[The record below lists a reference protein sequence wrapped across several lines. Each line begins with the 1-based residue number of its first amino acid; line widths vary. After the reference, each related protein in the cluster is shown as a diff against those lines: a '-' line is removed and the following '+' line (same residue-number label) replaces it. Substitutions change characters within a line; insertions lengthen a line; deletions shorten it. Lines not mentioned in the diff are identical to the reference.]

1 MRRKAHKRRQSRQG
15 YVLLMTLVL
24 IVIAVLCL
32 AGLARRSLQLALDA
46 KEAQDELQCRWLALS
61 CREMLLDRAEEQF
74 IEAEDA
80 VDRRSQWP
88 ASKEF
93 SAAFSM
99 AGMQARVV
107 LGDEDAK
114 LNLNSLYARRPD
126 DVRPLL
132 IRYAGGSLAPKLA
145 PDVRPE
151 AKRRKRQF
159 ASWGQVFD
167 LAAAF
172 SQGHG
177 AEFLQATSDLTC
189 WGDGKPNIRR
199 SSNRALQ
206 EAVSLALNREVAGK
220 LVTARADFE
229 CDLLLPELLAKLELR
244 RTDQMKLRS
253 ALSDRSSCYSLWLEL
268 ETPRRRWYYLW
279 IQGDSAAGT
288 GGRVQSFCW

>member
-1 MRRKAHKRRQSRQG
+1 MRRRASKRRRSRRG

-46 KEAQDELQCRWLALS
+46 KEAQDELQRRWLALS
-61 CREMLLDRAEEQF
+61 CREMLLDHAEELF
-74 IEAEDA
+74 IQAEDA
-80 VDRRSQWP
+80 VDRRPQWP
-88 ASKEF
+88 ASKDSSAVF
-93 SAAFSM
+93 ST
-99 AGMQARVV
+99 AGMQVRVV

-151 AKRRKRQF
+151 AKRRKRSF

-167 LAAAF
+167 LAAVF

-177 AEFLQATSDLTC
+177 AELMTATGDLTC
-189 WGDGKPNIRR
+189 WGDAKPNIRR
-199 SSNRALQ
+199 SSDAALQ
-206 EAVSLALNREVAGK
+206 EAATLALNREAARK

-229 CDLLLPELLAKLELR
+229 GDLLLPELLAKLDLR

-279 IQGDSAAGT
+279 VQGDPAAGAVAP
-288 GGRVQSFCW
+288 VQSFCW